1 MARTQ
6 TNSELLNYLAEKTL
20 QQTAA
25 QLPNLNEISK
35 ELGISVARL
44 REQLEVAK
52 ALGLVEAKPRVGL
65 RQLPYSFLPAVRQSL
80 TYAIQIDSQNFNIYS
95 ELREQIEEAYWEKAV
110 SLLTPADF
118 IALQA
123 LVDKAWSMLHAERVK
138 IPHQEH
144 KQFHLLIYSR
154 LNNPF
159 VEGLLEA
166 FWDAY
171 ERIGANIYADYE
183 YLQKVW
189 KLHQEM
195 VDAISAGEY
204 SRGYQAMTGH
214 RHLIQHQDTS
224 ASHYKTSNATTE

>member
-6 TNSELLNYLAEKTL
+6 NNSELLDYLAEKNL
-20 QQTAA
+20 QQTTA

-52 ALGLVEAKPRVGL
+52 VLGLVEAKPRVGL
-65 RQLPYSFLPAVRQSL
+65 RQLSYSFLPAVRQSL
-80 TYAIQIDSQNFNIYS
+80 TYAIQIDPQNFNIYS
-95 ELREQIEEAYWEKAV
+95 ELRDHIEQAYWEKAV
-110 SLLTPADF
+110 SLLTPADLE
-118 IALQA
+118 ALKA
-123 LVDKAWSMLHAERVK
+123 LVSKAWSMLHAERVK

-171 ERIGANIYADYE
+171 EKIGANLYADYE
-183 YLQKVW
+183 YLEKVW

-195 VDAISAGEY
+195 VDAISVGNF
-204 SRGYQAMTGH
+204 SRGYQAMTAH

-224 ASHYKTSNATTE
+224 ELINNINRATT

>member
-6 TNSELLNYLAEKTL
+6 TNSELLDYLAEKNL

-25 QLPNLNEISK
+25 HLPNLSEISK

-80 TYAIQIDSQNFNIYS
+80 SYAIQIDPHNFNIYS
-95 ELREQIEEAYWEKAV
+95 ELRDQIEEAYWEKAV
-110 SLLTPADF
+110 SLLKPAD
-118 IALQA
+118 LETLKA
-123 LVDKAWSMLHAERVK
+123 LVNKAWAMLHAEPVK

-171 ERIGANIYADYE
+171 EKIGANLYVDYE
-183 YLQKVW
+183 YLEKVW

-195 VDAISAGEY
+195 IDAISVGDY

-224 ASHYKTSNATTE
+224 DSLISAGNATS

>member
-6 TNSELLNYLAEKTL
+6 TNSELLDYLAEKNL
-20 QQTAA
+20 QQTTA

-65 RQLPYSFLPAVRQSL
+65 RKLPYSFLPAVRQSL
-80 TYAIQIDSQNFNIYS
+80 SYAIQIDPHNFNIFS
-95 ELREQIEEAYWEKAV
+95 ELRDQIEEAYWEKAV
-110 SLLTPADF
+110 SLLKPVDLET
-118 IALQA
+118 LKA
-123 LVDKAWSMLHAERVK
+123 LVIKAWALLHAERVK

-154 LNNPF
+154 LDNPF

-166 FWDAY
+166 YWDAY
-171 ERIGANIYADYE
+171 EKIGANLYADYE
-183 YLQKVW
+183 YLEKVW

-195 VDAISAGEY
+195 VDAISSGDY
-204 SRGYQAMTGH
+204 SRGYRAMTGH
-214 RHLIQHQDTS
+214 RHLLQHQDTS
-224 ASHYKTSNATTE
+224 DSLYSASKSTS